1 MVVLN
6 QFLEKVV
13 VQIINPII
21 LLLAA
26 AAFIL
31 FLWGVFELVLHA
43 GDETK
48 RKEGKQAILWG
59 IIGLVIIF
67 GAYGIINLALGTF
80 AERVVVPAQAA
91 VPLPEVILE
100 SAVTDLLGYL
110 IDTWIT
116 LVLFNV
122 S

>member
-1 MVVLN
+1 MPPVALDKVN
-6 QFLEKVV
+6 QFLGKVV
-13 VQIINPII
+13 EQIVNPII

-26 AAFIL
+26 VAFVL
-31 FLWGVFELVLHA
+31 FLWGVFEFIAHA

-48 RKEGKQAILWG
+48 RKEGRQAIFWG

-80 AERVVVPAQAA
+80 GIPTLT
-91 VPLPEVILE
+91 PGK
-100 SAVTDLLGYL
+100 LG
-110 IDTWIT
+110 
-116 LVLFNV
+116 